1 MPSAGCA
8 SGRFSGCNH
17 RIDHRR
23 TNAINAL
30 DKRFEFAQAIARE
43 AGAGALR
50 YFRDFAALT
59 VHSKGVQDMASE
71 ADLATEQLIQAAV
84 EQQFPEDAFLG
95 EETSDQ
101 FSIEAGQESPR
112 GTWIVDPI
120 DGTQPFVNGIPSWCI
135 SIAWVEGHEIR
146 IGVVY
151 DPVHDELFAAQQGKG
166 ATLNG
171 KPIQVA
177 SATSLQDGLVC
188 VGFSNRVP
196 PEAVLEP
203 LTRMLHLKG
212 MYHRNGSGA
221 LSLAYVAAGRL
232 IGYFEPHMNS
242 WDFAAGAVLVREAG
256 GRTNDCLPN
265 PQAMIDGGLMLAAA
279 PEVYDELERVVNG

>member
-1 MPSAGCA
+1 MAG
-8 SGRFSGCNH
+8 
-17 RIDHRR
+17 
-23 TNAINAL
+23 
-30 DKRFEFAQAIARE
+30 E
-43 AGAGALR
+43 GALR

-71 ADLATEQLIQAAV
+71 ADLATEQLIQTAV
-84 EQQFPEDAFLG
+84 EGQFPEDAFLG
-95 EETSDQ
+95 EETSDCFAIQ
-101 FSIEAGQESPR
+101 PGK

-120 DGTQPFVNGIPSWCI
+120 DGTQPFINGIPSWCI
-135 SIAWVEGHEIR
+135 SISYVEEHHIR

-166 ATLNG
+166 AWING
-171 KPIQVA
+171 KPMRTADA
-177 SATSLQDGLVC
+177 SSLQDGLVC

-196 PEAVLEP
+196 PEAVLGP
-203 LTRMLHLKG
+203 LTRLLHSKG

-242 WDFAAGAVLVREAG
+242 WDFAAGALLVREAG

-265 PQAMIDGGLMLAAA
+265 PQAMVDGGLMLAATA
-279 PEVYDELERVVNG
+279 DVYDELEQVVKG